1 MLIFNL
7 LYEKRPYLP
16 LLYRYAPMG
25 AEIGL
30 EMPPTK
36 CIIPIR
42 KALWSGSD
50 ISAMNAYV
58 AASQTPNPPI
68 VNNKNDFR

>member
-1 MLIFNL
+1 MIVNFLW
-7 LYEKRPYLP
+7 ETRPYLP

-25 AEIGL
+25 AAIGL
-30 EMPPTK
+30 EIPPTK

-50 ISAMNAYV
+50 ISAMKAYV

-68 VNNKNDFR
+68 ANS